1 MMQMEYEPGP
11 STSRPRAMTGPTLI
25 ENLDRLSVQELERM
39 RERQMKIVNRPRR
52 VAAPPSDETER
63 KRARLKVESIEH
75 RLEILRAEIPPPDRT
90 HELMGQMD
98 MMSVG
103 KPVKVELKVKSM
115 LSTRPYGM
123 VATADPSSPTSPN
136 GSVFRPAMSEEEALR
151 IQRDAYAL
159 AHAKNEEDAQ
169 RQALHAQATNTRGIS
184 EEEKR
189 RRILA
194 YMSFGGDSDVDEDDI
209 EDDDEDGV
217 DDLFGD
223 YEDEDMDVDVE
234 ADEYGLGGIIQV
246 DASRYANF
254 GD

>member
-1 MMQMEYEPGP
+1 MMQMECEPGP
-11 STSRPRAMTGPTLI
+11 STSRPRAMTGPALI

-75 RLEILRAEIPPPDRT
+75 RLGVLRAGIPPPDQT
-90 HELMGQMD
+90 HALMGQMD

-103 KPVKVELKVKSM
+103 KPVQVELKVKSM

-136 GSVFRPAMSEEEALR
+136 GNGFRPAMSEEEALQ
-151 IQRDAYAL
+151 IQRDAYVL
-159 AHAKNEEDAQ
+159 AHAKKEEDAQ
-169 RQALHAQATNTRGIS
+169 RRALHVQATNTRGIS

-189 RRILA
+189 KRILA
-194 YMSFGGDSDVDEDDI
+194 YMSFKGDSDEEDE
-209 EDDDEDGV
+209 EDLEDDEDG

-223 YEDEDMDVDVE
+223 YEDEDVDME